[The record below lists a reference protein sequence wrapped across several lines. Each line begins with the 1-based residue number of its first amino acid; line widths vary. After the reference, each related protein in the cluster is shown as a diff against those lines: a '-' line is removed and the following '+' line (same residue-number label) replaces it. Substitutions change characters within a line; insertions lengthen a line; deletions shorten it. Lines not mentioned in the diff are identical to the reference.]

1 MRAKIV
7 VALSLLLVFLSINAT
22 SFARVPSLVNASD
35 ENDYIKMI
43 SFYEGFENELNDW
56 RAVDPTKCNVI
67 SFGRQP
73 APALIYEGESSLVI
87 TTSAKGQRK
96 SAFCEFLYDF
106 TEKDFVIPLEKGTKF
121 IFAWYIPSKHFSYAG
136 SYLLFNNGKIG
147 YYVSHF
153 YGTSINET
161 SSFMYIFDEP
171 EEVWI
176 LHERDVYDDYEK
188 VWGNAQNI
196 SITGL
201 GLILADEYGIGA
213 TQTIYYDSM
222 FVGTEFEQTKEM
234 SVSATPTLH
243 KIYPGDTVTYNINIS
258 SSFDPEEKIKLIVS
272 EMPEGTIGILEPEF
286 GTPPFQ
292 TKLIINSGESTPPG
306 NYILMISAMQ
316 KERMKTINVTL
327 NVKSQELD
335 FLLEINP
342 EYQVLAPGH
351 SVNFSMKILQLREIS
366 NTIDFSI
373 EGLPDNSTAIFSNNP
388 VFIDQRNESTITITI
403 LTGQLTPPGTYE
415 INIFGQSTSDITSIY
430 SVKAVLVISGT
441 SLNLRVFTDRQ
452 QYRQGG
458 DTAYITGNISNSGK
472 TSLYNVSISI
482 QVSDQT
488 NNTVHV
494 RQKLTDVNGYFTDS
508 LKIGENFNPGKYLV
522 FVTASKQ
529 GYLNSYSQSSF
540 VVGKSDI
547 PSITIISAY
556 STDGND
562 INKTKFRAGET
573 VRIVM
578 NVANGGAD
586 MEEGIIWAQVDDP
599 NGIPLQ
605 VISIQ
610 MMIPHT
616 VRDSKDPITIRTNF
630 KLVEDALSGDYS
642 MNCYVSDKM
651 ISKGGKFLAH
661 LQGNFQVE

>member
-1 MRAKIV
+1 MRAKTA
-7 VALSLLLVFLSINAT
+7 VALSILLVFLSINAT
-22 SFARVPSLVNASD
+22 SFAREPSLVNASD
-35 ENDYIKMI
+35 ENDYIRMN
-43 SFYEGFENELNDW
+43 SFYEDFEDNLNNW
-56 RAVDPTKCNVI
+56 RPVDPTKCDVI

-87 TTSAKGQRK
+87 ATSAKGKGK
-96 SAFCEFLYDF
+96 SAFCDFLYDF
-106 TEKDFVIPLEKGTKF
+106 TEEGFIIPLKEDTKF

-176 LHERDVYDDYEK
+176 LHERDVFDDYEA
-188 VWGNAQNI
+188 VWGSAQNI

-201 GLILADEYGIGA
+201 GLILADEYGIGT
-213 TQTIYYDSM
+213 TQTIYYDSL
-222 FVGTEFEQTKEM
+222 FVGTEFLQSKGLNV
-234 SVSATPTLH
+234 SVTPTLH
-243 KIYPGDTVTYNINIS
+243 KIHPGDTVTYDLNIS
-258 SSFDPEEKIKLIVS
+258 SSLDPEEEIKLIIS
-272 EMPEGTIGILEPEF
+272 EMPEGTMGILEPEY
-286 GTPPFQ
+286 GIAPFQ
-292 TKLIINSGESTPPG
+292 SKLIINSGESTPTG
-306 NYILMISAMQ
+306 NYTLTISAMQ

-327 NVKSQELD
+327 NVKGQELD

-342 EYQVLAPGH
+342 ENQILAPGD
-351 SVNFSMKILQLREIS
+351 SANFNMKILQLSEIS
-366 NTIDFSI
+366 NTINFSI
-373 EGLPDNSTAIFSNNP
+373 EGLPDNSTAIFSDNP
-388 VFIDQRNESTITITI
+388 VFVGQRNESIITITI
-403 LTGQLTPPGTYE
+403 LTGQLTPPGTYDLD
-415 INIFGQSTSDITSIY
+415 IFGQSTFNTTSVH
-430 SVKAVLVISGT
+430 SVKVVLVISGA
-441 SLNLRVFTDRQ
+441 SFNLRVFTDRQ
-452 QYRQGG
+452 LYRRGG
-458 DTAYITGNISNSGK
+458 DTVYITGNISNSGK

-482 QVSDQT
+482 QVSDQE

-494 RQKLTDVNGYFTDS
+494 RQKLTDANGYFSDS
-508 LKIGENFNPGKYLV
+508 LKIGENFNPGKYIV

-540 VVGKSDI
+540 VVGESDV
-547 PSITIISAY
+547 PSITIVSIY

-562 INKTKFRAGET
+562 VNKTKFRAGET

-586 MEEGIIWAQVDDP
+586 MEEGIIWVQVDDP

-610 MMIPHT
+610 MMIPNT

-651 ISKGGKFLAH
+651 ISRGGKFLTH

>member
-1 MRAKIV
+1 MRIKIA
-7 VALSLLLVFLSINAT
+7 VALSLLLVFFSINAT
-22 SFARVPSLVNASD
+22 SFVRVPSLVYAS
-35 ENDYIKMI
+35 EESDYVKMN
-43 SFYEGFENELNDW
+43 SFYEGFEDELNNW
-56 RAVDPTKCNVI
+56 RAVDPSKCNVI

-73 APALIYEGESSLVI
+73 TPALIYEGESSLVI
-87 TTSAKGQRK
+87 STSAKGQRK
-96 SAFCEFLYDF
+96 SAICKFFYDF
-106 TEKDFVIPLEKGTKF
+106 TEEDFVIPLKEDTKF
-121 IFAWYIPSKHFSYAG
+121 IFAWNIPSKHFSYVG
-136 SYLLFNNGKIG
+136 TYLLFNNGKIG
-147 YYVSHF
+147 YYVSQF

-161 SSFMYIFDEP
+161 SSFTYIFDEP
-171 EEVWI
+171 EKAWI
-176 LHERDVYDDYEK
+176 LHERDVYDDYAI
-188 VWGNAQNI
+188 VWNNAQNV

-213 TQTIYYDSM
+213 TQTIYYDSI
-222 FVGTEFEQTKEM
+222 FLGTEFEKPKGMIISTNP
-234 SVSATPTLH
+234 SLY

-258 SSFDPEEKIKLIVS
+258 SSYDPEEEVKLIVS
-272 EMPEGTIGILEPEF
+272 EMPEGIIGILEPES

-292 TKLIINSGESTPPG
+292 SKLIVNSGETTPPG
-306 NYILMISAMQ
+306 SYILMISAIQ
-316 KERMKTINVTL
+316 KERMQTINVAL
-327 NVKSQELD
+327 NVTNPKSD

-342 EYQVLAPGH
+342 ENQVLATGH
-351 SVNFSMKILQLREIS
+351 SANFSLKILQLSEIS
-366 NTIDFSI
+366 STINFSM
-373 EGLPDNSTAIFSNNP
+373 EGLPDNSSAIFSNNP
-388 VFIDQRNESTITITI
+388 VSIGPRNESKITITI
-403 LTGQLTPPGTYE
+403 LTGHLTPPGTYE
-415 INIFGQSTSDITSIY
+415 ITIIGQSTFDKTSFY
-430 SVKAVLVISGT
+430 STKATLVISGT
-441 SLNLRVFTDRQ
+441 SFNLRVFTDRQ
-452 QYRQGG
+452 LYRQGG
-458 DTAYITGNISNSGK
+458 DEVHIAGNITNSGK

-494 RQKLTDVNGYFTDS
+494 RQKLTDINGYFKDS
-508 LKIGENFNPGKYLV
+508 FKIGENFNPGKYLV

-529 GYLNSYSQSSF
+529 GYLNSYGQSSF
-540 VVGKSDI
+540 VVGESEF
-547 PSITIISAY
+547 PSVTITSVY

-578 NVANGGAD
+578 SVANGGVA

-610 MMIPHT
+610 MKIQNT

-630 KLVEDALSGDYS
+630 KLAEDALSGDYS

>member
-1 MRAKIV
+1 MRVKTA
-7 VALSLLLVFLSINAT
+7 VALSILLVFLSINAT
-22 SFARVPSLVNASD
+22 SFARVQSLVNASD
-35 ENDYIKMI
+35 ETDYIRMN
-43 SFYEGFENELNDW
+43 SFYEDFEDNLNNW
-56 RAVDPTKCNVI
+56 KSVDPTKCDVI

-87 TTSAKGQRK
+87 ATSAKGKGK

-106 TEKDFVIPLEKGTKF
+106 TEEGFIIPLEEDTKF

-136 SYLLFNNGKIG
+136 NYLLFNNGKIG

-176 LHERDVYDDYEK
+176 LHERDVFDDYEA
-188 VWGNAQNI
+188 VWGSAQNI

-201 GLILADEYGIGA
+201 GLILADEYGIGT
-213 TQTIYYDSM
+213 TQTIYYDSL
-222 FVGTEFEQTKEM
+222 FVGTEFQQSKGLNV
-234 SVSATPTLH
+234 SVTPTLH
-243 KIYPGDTVTYNINIS
+243 KIYPGDTVTYDINIS
-258 SSFDPEEKIKLIVS
+258 SSLDPEEEIKLIIS
-272 EMPEGTIGILEPEF
+272 EMPEGTMGILEPEY
-286 GTPPFQ
+286 GIAPFQ
-292 TKLIINSGESTPPG
+292 SKLIINSGETTPPG
-306 NYILMISAMQ
+306 NYTLTMSAMQ

-327 NVKSQELD
+327 NVKGQELD

-342 EYQVLAPGH
+342 EHQVLAPGD
-351 SVNFSMKILQLREIS
+351 SANFNMKILQLSEIG
-366 NTIDFSI
+366 NTINFSI
-373 EGLPDNSTAIFSNNP
+373 EGLPDNSTAIFSDNP
-388 VFIDQRNESTITITI
+388 VFIGQRNESIITITI

-415 INIFGQSTSDITSIY
+415 LDIFGQSTFNITSVH
-430 SVKAVLVISGT
+430 SVKVVLVISGA
-441 SLNLRVFTDRQ
+441 SFNLRVFTDRQ
-452 QYRQGG
+452 LYRRGG
-458 DTAYITGNISNSGK
+458 DTVYITGNISNSGK

-482 QVSDQT
+482 QVSDQE

-494 RQKLTDVNGYFTDS
+494 RQKLTDANGYFSDS

-529 GYLNSYSQSSF
+529 GYLTSYSQNSF
-540 VVGKSDI
+540 VVGESDI
-547 PSITIISAY
+547 PSITIVGVY

-562 INKTKFRAGET
+562 VNKTKFSAGET

-586 MEEGIIWAQVDDP
+586 MEEGIIWVQVDDP

-610 MMIPHT
+610 MMIPNT

-630 KLVEDALSGDYS
+630 KLVEGALSGDYS

-651 ISKGGKFLAH
+651 ISRGGKFLTH
-661 LQGNFQVE
+661 LQGTFQVE